1 MSSLGNWNPTKL
13 PKNDGKSNT
22 VKSWSQP
29 RSTSNSHPSP
39 PPPPPPLDHNLSSI
53 RNVRSFALSSH
64 TTSLT
69 LNLPRLVKILFE
81 IFLKFDLWMNFFNFF
96 GIRMVRLSSLSIFFS
111 THLFHFS
118 FDDFA
123 VWYEMYFTGFVFLAW
138 DPVKSILQCDWFG
151 LLEQTETHLISIT
164 FWDFFYW
171 IKRFGWSKL
180 WFPTFIP

>member
-29 RSTSNSHPSP
+29 RSNSNSHPSP

-81 IFLKFDLWMNFFNFF
+81 IFFKFDLWMNFFNFF

-118 FDDFA
+118 FDWMCCASMHFRDSRT
-123 VWYEMYFTGFVFLAW
+123 V
-138 DPVKSILQCDWFG
+138 
-151 LLEQTETHLISIT
+151 LLIT
-164 FWDFFYW
+164 LWTYRSVCTRVNW
-171 IKRFGWSKL
+171 IRL
-180 WFPTFIP
+180 